1 MRFTPRQEVCVFFL
15 VLFVCDDMFSDERA
29 LILLSPNPAGSKLKD
44 FKSLLEDGGKSFP
57 AIGQLKDEVI
67 AMSRKYPAIGQK
79 VD

>member
-15 VLFVCDDMFSDERA
+15 VLLFYDERA